1 MFAQFALHPLNLL
14 SICSTLRGFFLYC
27 SEYSEQGCHIN
38 CSQICDYLAS
48 FAGNSNGKKPDRH
61 RSKIAMLTMFWR
73 DFDFGR
79 ELQTGCLFTTPFLS
93 LRVQNFCLEFRN
105 CASIFVRFFFHLSY
119 LHRRVVI
126 VTLTSHILFAYSN
139 HVLLYFILVRYG
151 YISVPVRF
159 DWYIHCI
166 ELLIYKFCTVAS
178 ACFRYN
184 TYNIYIYIFHSC
196 DLWLNSFPDAGTHNM
211 AANIDCFELNPVFV
225 WGCEN
230 IHFMAPMWGTRGQG
244 NWNLLVTEKT
254 GDFVIIFY

>member
-1 MFAQFALHPLNLL
+1 MAKSLTDIEAKLRCLQCFEEILILAENYKQDVYLPLLFYPFVYKIFAWNFA
-14 SICSTLRGFFLYC
+14 IVLR
-27 SEYSEQGCHIN
+27 
-38 CSQICDYLAS
+38 
-48 FAGNSNGKKPDRH
+48 
-61 RSKIAMLTMFWR
+61 
-73 DFDFGR
+73 
-79 ELQTGCLFTTPFLS
+79 FLS
-93 LRVQNFCLEFRN
+93 D
-105 CASIFVRFFFHLSY
+105 FFFHLSY